1 MTTTVFLAVLAAAT
15 LHAVWNA
22 LVKGGIDK
30 RVSMAAVVLGS
41 TPPAVLGLVAAP
53 APDLAALP
61 YMGAALVLHVGYQL
75 FLMQAYAKGDL
86 TQVYPIARGSAPLI
100 VALVSV
106 LFLGVVLGPG
116 EVAGVVLIGTGVLS
130 LALVR
135 RADGVRNGPAA
146 GLAFATGL
154 FIAAYSLVDGLG
166 ARVAGS
172 SVGYYSWVAVA
183 NGAVTGALLAGFAPG
198 ILRQAFGA
206 GAAGDGGGRDRVLP
220 CLRHRDLGLHA
231 GAHRPRDRAAR
242 DEHPHRA
249 RARRRGAEGAARPR
263 QGRLHRDRA
272 SGCRPRALRAAG
284 VIAR

>member
-1 MTTTVFLAVLAAAT
+1 MTTTVFLAVLAAAA

-41 TPPAVLGLVAAP
+41 TPPAVLGLLAAP
-53 APDLAALP
+53 APAPAALP
-61 YMGAALVLHVGYQL
+61 YMGAALMLHVGYQL
-75 FLMQAYAKGDL
+75 FLMQAYARGDL

-106 LFLGVVLGPG
+106 LFLGVTLGPG

-146 GLAFATGL
+146 GLALVTGL

-172 SVGYYSWVAVA
+172 SVGYYSWVAIA
-183 NGAVTGALLAGFAPG
+183 NGAVTGALLASFAPAV
-198 ILRQAFGA
+198 LREAFGA
-206 GAAGDGGGRDRVLP
+206 GRRAMAVGGTASYLAYAIVTWAFTQAPIALVTALRETSILAALAIGVLV
-220 CLRHRDLGLHA
+220 LKERLDLAKVASTATVLL
-231 GAHRPRDRAAR
+231 GAVLVRF
-242 DEHPHRA
+242 
-249 RARRRGAEGAARPR
+249 GR
-263 QGRLHRDRA
+263 QG
-272 SGCRPRALRAAG
+272 
-284 VIAR
+284 